1 MKTVLDDAGRIQL
14 SQDVQARLG
23 VRPGDEVVLEERA
36 GEWVIRPAN
45 ATAGLSWEGNVL
57 VHRGTSRTGAAVE
70 DLREERLCGL
80 SEAPAGHSDH

>member
-14 SQDVQARLG
+14 PQDVQARMG

-36 GEWVIRPAN
+36 GEWVLRSAN
-45 ATAGLSWEGNVL
+45 APAGLSWEGNVL

-70 DLREERLCGL
+70 ELLGEVRDERLRGL
-80 SEAPAGHSDH
+80 AEGLDG